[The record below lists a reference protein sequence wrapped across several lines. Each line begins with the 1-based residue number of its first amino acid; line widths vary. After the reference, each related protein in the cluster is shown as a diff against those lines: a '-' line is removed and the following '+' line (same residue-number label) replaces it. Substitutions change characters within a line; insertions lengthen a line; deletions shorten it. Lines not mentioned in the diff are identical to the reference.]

1 MNFSG
6 LHAGPAPRAS
16 AAAIGRRRPEGP
28 RATWDATASSGA
40 RRMPGHPIALAAGP
54 RLVVADDPTSAL
66 DAIVQRRILDH
77 IGSLTRASGTGML
90 LITHD
95 LDVAAER
102 SDRVVVRARG
112 EVVEEGLPEQIVSA
126 PQHPYTKALI
136 AASPCRRPKRS
147 PSWSVPTR
155 PTVSAPAGTSVTLR
169 GEPGQMPAL
178 APRASR
184 TSGAS
189 T

>member
-1 MNFSG
+1 
-6 LHAGPAPRAS
+6 
-16 AAAIGRRRPEGP
+16 
-28 RATWDATASSGA
+28 
-40 RRMPGHPIALAAGP
+40 MPGHPIALAAGP